1 MKKILILTI
10 LLGSFMFASGNV
22 HLYMCDSGHTDD
34 GSTATFSICMDN
46 DEPVSGFQFS
56 FDGGTSGFS
65 ITETSADLGG
75 SGSGE
80 VANQQFTVSAGG
92 NLVLGFSFT
101 GAQIPVGTGVEL
113 IQVTGAYSVTGPT
126 VIQPTVDLSN
136 ANLTAFSDALADAM
150 TVTQASS
157 QWDAGTSSMLDADLP
172 AQYSLSANYPNPFN
186 PSTTID
192 YNVENAGNVSIVVY
206 DMMGREVKT
215 LINEYV
221 TPKLGGDY
229 STRWNGTN
237 NSNAFV
243 ATGIYMYRM
252 ISNDFIKT
260 SKMTLAK

>member
-34 GSTATFSICMDN
+34 GASATFSICMDN

-56 FDGGTSGFS
+56 FDGGASGFAVS
-65 ITETSADLGG
+65 GASGG
-75 SGSGE
+75 ES
-80 VANQQFTVSAGG
+80 ANQGFTVSAGG
-92 NLVLGFSFT
+92 NLILAFSFT

-113 IQVTGAYSVTGPT
+113 IQVTGSYSITGPT
-126 VIQPTVDLSN
+126 VIQPTIDLAN
-136 ANLTAFSDALADAM
+136 ANLTAFSDAAADAM

-215 LINEYV
+215 LVNEYV

-229 STRWNGTN
+229 SITWNGIN